1 MLLRVP
7 LRAALPR
14 VGGHRMPPPPADPW
28 EALTADERTMWQE
41 IMREDRQKIRGL
53 EIPSDL
59 SHVYIAGDPA
69 FIDSLGGASA

>member
-1 MLLRVP
+1 
-7 LRAALPR
+7 
-14 VGGHRMPPPPADPW
+14 
-28 EALTADERTMWQE
+28 MWQE